1 MIDMRHHPDG
11 SYHWTGHYMDHVL
24 FPLKQKCA
32 KQVALSLM
40 TKVFCYF
47 GSSRIIQSDN
57 GRNAIVRRVVKR
69 WPGEMT
75 TVNNLARHQQLY

>member
-1 MIDMRHHPDG
+1 MIDMHHHPDG

-47 GSSRIIQSDN
+47 GSSRIIQSEQRQKCD
-57 GRNAIVRRVVKR
+57 RPQSCEKVARRDD
-69 WPGEMT
+69 
-75 TVNNLARHQQLY
+75 HS